1 MLLDLG
7 HDGLVVLVGWVPE
20 DPVELGTVGEVGG
33 ERHAWIGAEDARH
46 DVEEPGREVGVAL
59 REPPLALEVL
69 QGAHDLDA
77 LLERVHADRV
87 ALPSRPDRERPVG
100 GVGRLAGHG
109 RLEPA
114 EPGRR
119 GRDRERARR
128 VGGLGDDGGVGAEA
142 GLDAGEGAERDLG
155 RLLADDRVQL
165 QVAGEPDSGVRE
177 RPGREPHG
185 DGRGLHVGRAEP
197 VEAPVDDLRAPGAA
211 ADPLARDRRH
221 GVDVAVEDQ
230 RAPAS
235 GARPDADEVDSIGVL
250 GDPVGG

>member
-1 MLLDLG
+1 MSP
-7 HDGLVVLVGWVPE
+7 HW
-20 DPVELGTVGEVGG
+20 
-33 ERHAWIGAEDARH
+33 RSRSCRARTILTPFSSAFTPIASPCP
-46 DVEEPGREVGVAL
+46 PG
-59 REPPLALEVL
+59 
-69 QGAHDLDA
+69 
-77 LLERVHADRV
+77 
-87 ALPSRPDRERPVG
+87 PDRERPVG

-235 GARPDADEVDSIGVL
+235 GARADADEVDAIGVL
-250 GDPVGG
+250 GDPVGGRGRPRGSAPRAGRSRGTRRRRARRGRCRGSSG